1 MLESPSWCKDP
12 PFLVEKIFLLN
23 QLNPEATPTVENIAT
38 PHFIPKT
45 ITPIVVTV
53 NMYKTHPFMRKYKIK
68 RGVLMSIWD
77 NWKYEKPEWEIHFE
91 FYESRILERTGV
103 SRQKLKELIE
113 LLKEYQILSTD
124 QS

>member
-1 MLESPSWCKDP
+1 
-12 PFLVEKIFLLN
+12 
-23 QLNPEATPTVENIAT
+23 
-38 PHFIPKT
+38 
-45 ITPIVVTV
+45 
-53 NMYKTHPFMRKYKIK
+53 
-68 RGVLMSIWD
+68 MSIWD